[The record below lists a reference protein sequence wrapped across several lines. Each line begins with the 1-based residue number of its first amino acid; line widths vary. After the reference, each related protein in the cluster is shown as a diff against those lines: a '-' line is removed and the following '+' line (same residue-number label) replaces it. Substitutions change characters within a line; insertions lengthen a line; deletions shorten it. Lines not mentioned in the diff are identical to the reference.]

1 MWKDVKVYKG
11 ITKVEK
17 KIGDTREIEG
27 EQKRDLRER
36 GRREERCRYTKEMR
50 IEWNVM
56 MWGAKSSL
64 NSPSKSIKIS
74 VFK

>member
-1 MWKDVKVYKG
+1 
-11 ITKVEK
+11 VEK

-50 IEWNVM
+50 IE
-56 MWGAKSSL
+56 
-64 NSPSKSIKIS
+64 
-74 VFK
+74 